1 MSELIAVVDENKR
14 LRVWASEGSQ
24 NSANKQWVIQEE
36 KTFKYPAWKCSWSP
50 IGFLLA
56 VSFGN
61 NETKVF
67 KYDKKSNTWEQVSEI
82 SEDGQMKEQ
91 DEPLKQ

>member
-1 MSELIAVVDENKR
+1 M
-14 LRVWASEGSQ
+14 
-24 NSANKQWVIQEE
+24 
-36 KTFKYPAWKCSWSP
+36 
-50 IGFLLA
+50 LA

-67 KYDKKSNTWEQVSEI
+67 KFDKKSNTWEQVSEI